1 MTDFNKCMNAINV
14 QEVFL
19 LSQLFPPKFLLGRK
33 SFTKA
38 PKKQRL
44 QTQECVIII
53 NNIYAIKIRSQFNV
67 LFIYFSTEN
76 SKFTPRKRIS
86 SVSE

>member
-38 PKKQRL
+38 PKKQKTTKHKSVL
-44 QTQECVIII
+44 LLLIIFM
-53 NNIYAIKIRSQFNV
+53 Q
-67 LFIYFSTEN
+67 
-76 SKFTPRKRIS
+76 
-86 SVSE
+86 